1 MATAKA
7 RGLRAGGRTVVF
19 ALLLLR
25 SGVAGAGE
33 DAAAGH
39 SDADSC
45 VPCDLRSTTLPTPF
59 PWLAGST
66 RCVCRPG
73 YTSLGVMGGA
83 VVVGFLEPG
92 AEQCPRRDKGDDAA
106 PSAPSAPSTT
116 PRRRHECQ
124 PCDAGKFKEASGNGG
139 CRDCPPGTV
148 YAPAACF
155 DASCSDADVIAEVAS
170 LHVLSEH
177 DMQSAGPSAGG
188 WCSLL
193 TSLVS
198 LGNAQDGG
206 PPHGVRACRRAI
218 DAYEDHTVF
227 ELALSSPLV
236 MQTLLQSCCI
246 CGGGVT
252 DSPSLTHPEACV
264 PFVRG
269 EQSCVDDAQDAVRW
283 GCCACGFGRQVSR
296 AHTQTL

>member
-1 MATAKA
+1 MSH
-7 RGLRAGGRTVVF
+7 RGGPPGPRTDGWFF
-19 ALLLLR
+19 ASRLLKTCE
-25 SGVAGAGE
+25 A
-33 DAAAGH
+33 
-39 SDADSC
+39 
-45 VPCDLRSTTLPTPF
+45 
-59 PWLAGST
+59 
-66 RCVCRPG
+66 
-73 YTSLGVMGGA
+73 
-83 VVVGFLEPG
+83 
-92 AEQCPRRDKGDDAA
+92 
-106 PSAPSAPSTT
+106 
-116 PRRRHECQ
+116 
-124 PCDAGKFKEASGNGG
+124 EAS
-139 CRDCPPGTV
+139 T
-148 YAPAACF
+148 APCF
-155 DASCSDADVIAEVAS
+155 KPRLAPVG
-170 LHVLSEH
+170 EH

-198 LGNAQDGG
+198 LGNAQDGD